1 MGQVKTVVYCF
12 DPLWPRWKVQLFI
25 LLTIPRPSK
34 TKTKTWAPDGS
45 MEWWWFLTFYDEGMS
60 GRGREQ
66 EEQVKRRREEKEEKP
81 HSFASIAL
89 LLSEM
94 DFLVNLFGFLS
105 EMLSQALL
113 RKHCIAPLW
122 NWGQNM
128 SWNEKYPPTFTSCS
142 CKGTTIKF
150 TRDIYSRELFVKL
163 NSVTVPRHAKWKTSK
178 RRKRRKVQLHPAP
191 RGLLWRIVDLLLRS
205 MTALCLRR
213 PRLPWAYPCALI
225 WRVGK
230 ISKNDRPRHVLMCV
244 KEHCNSCCL

>member
-1 MGQVKTVVYCF
+1 MVISYI
-12 DPLWPRWKVQLFI
+12 LWR
-25 LLTIPRPSK
+25 RH
-34 TKTKTWAPDGS
+34 
-45 MEWWWFLTFYDEGMS
+45 EWEGERA
-60 GRGREQ
+60 GGAGEEEERREGRETT
-66 EEQVKRRREEKEEKP
+66 
-81 HSFASIAL
+81 F
-89 LLSEM
+89 
-94 DFLVNLFGFLS
+94 
-105 EMLSQALL
+105 L

-150 TRDIYSRELFVKL
+150 TRDIHSRELFVKL

-244 KEHCNSCCL
+244 KEHCNACSL

>member
-1 MGQVKTVVYCF
+1 M
-12 DPLWPRWKVQLFI
+12 DPWSDGDFLHFMTKAWVGGGESRRSRW
-25 LLTIPRPSK
+25 
-34 TKTKTWAPDGS
+34 
-45 MEWWWFLTFYDEGMS
+45 
-60 GRGREQ
+60 RGGE
-66 EEQVKRRREEKEEKP
+66 KRRKRNHIP
-81 HSFASIAL
+81 
-89 LLSEM
+89 
-94 DFLVNLFGFLS
+94 
-105 EMLSQALL
+105 SQAL
-113 RKHCIAPLW
+113 HCSSLKWISWLIYLDFWVKCCHHRHCFASIAPLW

-150 TRDIYSRELFVKL
+150 TREIHSRELFVKL

>member
-94 DFLVNLFGFLS
+94 DFSVSFWGF
-105 EMLSQALL
+105 
-113 RKHCIAPLW
+113 I
-122 NWGQNM
+122 G
-128 SWNEKYPPTFTSCS
+128 EKYPPTFTSCS
-142 CKGTTIKF
+142 CKGITMKF
-150 TRDIYSRELFVKL
+150 TWDIHSRELFFKL
-163 NSVTVPRHAKWKTSK
+163 NSVTVPRHVKWKTSK